1 MHSPAYQE
9 SCFLHLAFSPLGHL
23 SGHAAHVWPALC
35 GSMAFPAQ
43 TQMMVQEALGWGV
56 CFLPPALATC
66 CQARAV
72 GCFSSSSVV
81 RGDPP
86 HHHRCAVH
94 VTRSSTWKGAS
105 PTPQHV
111 SAHAAGFLSKAVPV
125 FLEGSDLWHL
135 RSRLTPS

>member
-9 SCFLHLAFSPLGHL
+9 SCLLHLAFSPLDHL
-23 SGHAAHVWPALC
+23 SGHAAHVLPALC

-81 RGDPP
+81 RGDLPP
-86 HHHRCAVH
+86 PPLCCTCNQKFHLERGF
-94 VTRSSTWKGAS
+94 TDT
-105 PTPQHV
+105 
-111 SAHAAGFLSKAVPV
+111 AACQRPCC
-125 FLEGSDLWHL
+125 
-135 RSRLTPS
+135 RLAEQSCSCLPGRE